1 MPLMFDMPL
10 EELQTYQGTNPAP
23 PDFDDFWDT
32 GLAVMRAVDPQVELI
47 PAEFQTSFADCS
59 HMYFTGVGG
68 ARIHAKLLR
77 PINISQTHPAVLMFH
92 GYSSSSGDWSSM
104 LGYVAQG
111 FSVAGLDCRGQGGLS
126 EDKGGVTGGTLQ
138 GHIIRGLNGSPENL
152 LFRQIFLDTA
162 QLAGLVMDMPDV
174 DQNRLGATGGSQGG
188 GLTLACAALE
198 PRIKRVAPVFPFL
211 CDYQRVWEID
221 QAKDAYVELQEYFR
235 KFDPLHER
243 EQVIFEKLG
252 YIDVQ
257 HLCPRI
263 RGQVLMSTGLMDTIC
278 PPSTQY
284 AAYNKISS
292 PKTIDLYPDY
302 EHEDL
307 PGQADRVFQFMMRL

>member
-10 EELQTYQGTNPAP
+10 EELQTYQGTNPVP
-23 PDFDDFWDT
+23 PDFDDFWDA
-32 GLAVMRAVDPQVELI
+32 GLADMRAVDPQVELT

-59 HMYFTGVGG
+59 HMYFTGVGS

-77 PINISQTHPAVLMFH
+77 PRNISQPHPAVLMFH

-104 LGYVAQG
+104 LGFVAQG
-111 FSVAGLDCRGQGGLS
+111 FSVAALDCRGQGGLS
-126 EDKGGVTGGTLQ
+126 EDRGGVTGWTLR
-138 GHIIRGLNGSPENL
+138 GHIIRGLDGSPENL

-174 DQNRLGATGGSQGG
+174 DQNRLGTTGDSQGG

-221 QAKDAYVELQEYFR
+221 QAKDAYAELQEYFR
-235 KFDPLHER
+235 KFDPRHER
-243 EQVIFEKLG
+243 EKLIFEKLG

-263 RGQVLMSTGLMDTIC
+263 QGQVLMSTGLMDTVC

-302 EHEDL
+302 DHEDL
-307 PGQADRVFQFMMRL
+307 PGHADRVFEFMMRL

>member
-10 EELQTYQGTNPAP
+10 EELQTYQGTNPVP
-23 PDFDDFWDT
+23 RDFDGFWDA
-32 GLAVMRAVDPQVELI
+32 GLEDMRAVDPQVELT
-47 PAEFQTSFADCS
+47 PAEFRTSFADCS

-77 PINISQTHPAVLMFH
+77 PRNITQTHPAVLMFH

-111 FSVAGLDCRGQGGLS
+111 FSVASLDCRGQGGLS
-126 EDKGGVTGGTLQ
+126 EDRGGVTGWTLN
-138 GHIIRGLNGSPENL
+138 GHIIRGLDGAPENL

-221 QAKDAYVELQEYFR
+221 QAKDAYAELQEYFR
-235 KFDPLHER
+235 KFDPRHER

-263 RGQVLMSTGLMDTIC
+263 QGEVLMSTGLMDTVC

-292 PKTIDLYPDY
+292 PKSIDLYPDY
-302 EHEDL
+302 DHEDL